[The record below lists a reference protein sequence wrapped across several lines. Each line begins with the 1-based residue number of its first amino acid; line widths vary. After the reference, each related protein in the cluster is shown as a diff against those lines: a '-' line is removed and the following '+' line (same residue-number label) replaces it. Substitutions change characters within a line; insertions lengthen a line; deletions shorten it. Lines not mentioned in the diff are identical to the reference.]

1 MFWDNWQLLLHCNVQ
16 QEEVPKEL
24 PLVDELPG
32 CFRLVVY
39 FTGRPPL
46 QHTPIGKHKMEDIQ
60 KL

>member
-39 FTGRPPL
+39 LTGRPPL
-46 QHTPIGKHKMEDIQ
+46 QHTPIGKHKM
-60 KL
+60 